1 MSIESERARLY
12 AQKAGKT
19 GSLQELADDNQ
30 KLVNENARLTAIIE
44 SLVGTEPQ
52 PTPVRLILISK
63 NTSKSNNS
71 ILRIMSLSIAANQ
84 EAVGVLSLLDDET
97 QQPVTAT
104 FANTAAVSDTPSVL
118 TASIDSN
125 GNVDATAVAAGSGNL
140 TVATTATY
148 TNSLGNQMVTQES
161 TVIPFT
167 VTPVVTADQVSL
179 VVTFGAPVT
188 QPVSL

>member
-19 GSLQELADDNQ
+19 GSLQELAGDNQ

-52 PTPVRLILISK
+52 PNPVRLILISK

-118 TASIDSN
+118 TAAIDSN

-140 TVATTATY
+140 TVTTTATY